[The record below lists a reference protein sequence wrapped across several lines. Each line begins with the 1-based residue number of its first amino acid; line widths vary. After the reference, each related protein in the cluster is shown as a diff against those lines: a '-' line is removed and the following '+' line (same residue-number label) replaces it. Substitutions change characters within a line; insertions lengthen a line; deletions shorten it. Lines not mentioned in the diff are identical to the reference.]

1 METPIREKV
10 ECPICKKLISAT
22 YLKKHMNSSVH
33 QEKSHFPSC
42 DEHTEMN
49 WNCKI
54 CKYKY
59 MSKLKTVQERKICEI
74 CHISVPDYSFSR
86 HELSVQH
93 NSNLIR
99 INKIEKKA
107 KGTKIEKDIKQVNE

>member
-1 METPIREKV
+1 M
-10 ECPICKKLISAT
+10 
-22 YLKKHMNSSVH
+22 
-33 QEKSHFPSC
+33 
-42 DEHTEMN
+42 
-49 WNCKI
+49 
-54 CKYKY
+54 
-59 MSKLKTVQERKICEI
+59 
-74 CHISVPDYSFSR
+74 PDYSFSR